1 MVMMRAVRSKRR
13 IRAALAAVAL
23 LCAGSACRGRGD
35 ASSSSAKPTPS
46 GPGAAASATFV
57 GREACAGCH
66 AEEYRRWKGSHHDLA
81 MEEATE
87 KTVLGNFDNA
97 TFMHYG
103 VTTTFSKRD
112 GKFLAKTDG
121 PDGKLREYPIAYTFG
136 VYPLQ
141 QYLIAFPG
149 GRYQAL
155 NVCWDTRPA
164 KDGGQRWFHLY
175 PKEEVAHDDPLHWTG
190 AYQNWNYMCAD
201 CHSTNV
207 KKGFSAA
214 SNSYATTWS
223 ELNVSCEACH
233 GPGSAHVAWGEAV
246 KAGRAKKN
254 DADKGMA
261 VVLKDPSHKATWDFD
276 MKTGVAKRSVPR
288 TSQSEIETC
297 ARCHARRSVV
307 AAEYVFGQPLMQ
319 TFRPALLGEGLYFPD
334 GQIQDEVYEYGSFLQ
349 SKMHAAGV
357 SCSDCHNP
365 HDLKVPVSADRVC
378 AACHLREKF
387 DSPTHHFHKP
397 NSTGASCVSCHMPT
411 RDYMVV
417 HARHDHS
424 FRVPRPDLSVS
435 IGTPNACMQCHKEK
449 SNQWAADA
457 ALKWWGD
464 EVRTEP
470 HYGEV
475 IHAAQ
480 EELAGAGAAIQ
491 RLVEDPGRPGIRRAT
506 AASLLGRNRGTG
518 DREALS
524 RALADPD
531 PVVRDGALS
540 AAEAIDPGERLPL
553 VSPLLRDPV
562 RTVRIDAA
570 RTLASVP
577 RDMMNS
583 SERANFE
590 TALAEYVQSQ
600 LVDADRA
607 EAHLNLAGVYVEQG
621 ELDRA
626 EGEYRSALALMPALA
641 GAYVNFADLYRLKGR
656 DDEAARVLR
665 QGLAAAPRDPGIHY
679 ALGLTLVRQKRM
691 PEALKE
697 LERAATLPP
706 ERVRYVYVYG
716 VALDSAGQTDRALE
730 VLAGAH
736 AGHPGNR
743 EILLALASM
752 NAKGRKWASAVGY
765 AKKLLELDP
774 QDPEARQ
781 IYDELTG
788 KRAPGDGSPPR

>member
-1 MVMMRAVRSKRR
+1 MIVGMVMMCAVRGKRR
-13 IRAALAAVAL
+13 ILAALSVSAF
-23 LCAGSACRGRGD
+23 LCAGSACRGR
-35 ASSSSAKPTPS
+35 AETSSGSAKPTAS
-46 GPGAAASATFV
+46 GPSAAASATFV
-57 GREACAGCH
+57 GREACRGCH

-97 TFMHYG
+97 SFTHYG
-103 VTTTFSKRD
+103 VTTTFSKLD
-112 GKFLAKTDG
+112 GKFFVRTDG
-121 PDGKLREYPIAYTFG
+121 PDGKLHEYPIAYTFG

-155 NVCWDTRPA
+155 NVCWDTRPE
-164 KDGGQRWFHLY
+164 KEGGQRWFHLY

-190 AYQNWNYMCAD
+190 PYQNWNYMCAD

-246 KAGRAKKN
+246 RAGKAKKS
-254 DADKGMA
+254 DANKGMA
-261 VVLKDPSHKATWDFD
+261 VVLKDPNNKATWDVD

-288 TSQSEIETC
+288 TSQAEIETC

-307 AAEYVFGQPLMQ
+307 AADYLFAQPLMQ
-319 TFRPALLGEGLYFPD
+319 TYRPALLGEGLYFAD
-334 GQIQDEVYEYGSFLQ
+334 GQIEDEVYEYASFRQ

-357 SCSDCHNP
+357 TCSDCHNP
-365 HDLKVPVSADRVC
+365 HDLEVPVSADRVC
-378 AACHLREKF
+378 AACHLPEKF
-387 DSPTHHFHKP
+387 DTPKHHFHKAA
-397 NSTGASCVSCHMPT
+397 STGASCTACHMPT

-435 IGTPNACMQCHKEK
+435 LGTPNACTQCHKEK

-457 ALKWWGD
+457 ALKWWGGK
-464 EVRTEP
+464 VRTEP

-491 RLVEDPGRPGIRRAT
+491 RLVEDLGKPAIRRAT

-531 PVVRDGALS
+531 PLVRDGALS
-540 AAEAIDPGERLPL
+540 AAEAVEPGERLPL

-577 RDMMNS
+577 KDMMNS
-583 SERANFE
+583 SERAEFE
-590 TALAEYVQSQ
+590 TALGEYVQSQ
-600 LVDADRA
+600 MVDADRA

-626 EGEYRSALALMPALA
+626 EGEYRSALALMPAL
-641 GAYVNFADLYRLKGR
+641 GGTYVNFADLYRLKGL
-656 DDEAARVLR
+656 DEEAEKILR
-665 QGLAAAPRDPGIHY
+665 QGLIAVPRDPGIHH

-691 PEALKE
+691 PEALQE
-697 LERAATLPP
+697 LKKAAELPP
-706 ERVRYVYVYG
+706 DRPRYAYVYG
-716 VALDSAGQTDRALE
+716 VALDSVGQTDRALG

-736 AGHPGNR
+736 VLHPGNR
-743 EILLALASM
+743 EILIALATT
-752 NAKGRKWASAVGY
+752 NGKVRNWQAAIGY
-765 AKKLLELDP
+765 ARKLVELDP
-774 QDPEARQ
+774 GNPEAQRL
-781 IYDELTG
+781 LTDLTAAQT
-788 KRAPGDGSPPR
+788 RP